1 MYAAM
6 ENKTAIIEKMLDLGC
21 DIQAKNKEHYS
32 TLHLASMYSREETIK
47 LLLNKKA
54 DPTLV
59 GGVRSKHTI
68 FAFVVDITQVLI
80 EVLLIN
86 DE

>member
-59 GGVRSKHTI
+59 GGVRNKTYKLHTR
-68 FAFVVDITQVLI
+68 FALGRY
-80 EVLLIN
+80 
-86 DE
+86 

>member
-68 FAFVVDITQVLI
+68 FAFVVDTDWRMLVS
-80 EVLLIN
+80 
-86 DE
+86 